1 MALIDNAVLV
11 PNAGNYFTAPTGTPM
26 PVDLRSI
33 GSEWAN
39 IGHTSLEDVLS
50 FSSEGGEKTTLG
62 TLQNKALRNT
72 YTPRVDAM
80 ALTLEQFDV
89 EALKLYYGSN
99 AVDVNG
105 DGLLI
110 GVPQNPT
117 PTTRAFL
124 AVFIDGE
131 SVFAI
136 YAPKAEIFRGEDV
149 EIADTESL
157 AGLPLSITPLIF
169 GDNQWPYA
177 LTPLGRVTDPG
188 EEDQEPE
195 PDPEG

>member
-11 PNAGNYFTAPTGTPM
+11 PNAGNYFTSEVGTEIPT
-26 PVDLRSI
+26 DLTTI
-33 GSEWAN
+33 TAEWAN
-39 IGHTSLEDVLS
+39 IGHTSLEDVLA

-80 ALTLEQFDV
+80 ALTLQQFDV
-89 EALKLYYGSN
+89 EALRLYYGSN

-105 DGLLI
+105 DGTLI
-110 GVPQNPT
+110 GVPQNPA

-124 AVFIDGE
+124 AVFIDGN
-131 SVFAI
+131 SVFAV
-136 YAPKAEIFRGEDV
+136 YAPKAEIFRGEAV

-157 AGLPLSITPLIF
+157 AGLPLSITPLIY

-177 LTPLGRVTDPG
+177 LTPLAVVPAA
-188 EEDQEPE
+188 PE
-195 PDPEG
+195 A